1 MPEFS
6 TDTTSFITELDAA
19 VAAHMDWSRK
29 ILRCAV
35 LHTHPGEDVLA
46 PLAHELCK
54 FGRWFIKNRAQFE
67 LIDAPNTQRLESIH
81 QSMHSAIRVICSDII
96 DKNPGSAIVL
106 ETFEQTQS
114 ELIQL
119 LADYKTHYLANSA
132 RQDPLTGLPL
142 RYGIESEFRQMQQLC
157 ARADLSLYV
166 MMIDIDH
173 FKKINDTY
181 GHLIG
186 DAALSHMAN
195 TLKHCKRDSDPLY
208 RFGGEEFL
216 LLLADKSSD
225 GIAIASQRLI
235 DAVRGSPVPLPDG
248 EEIKLTVT
256 LGVSKVDGEEDLA
269 EVIERADKAL
279 YRGKHGGRDCYV
291 IAEDQSFL

>member
-6 TDTTSFITELDAA
+6 RDTTDFITELDAA

-35 LHTHPGEDVLA
+35 LQTHPGEDVLA

-67 LIDAPNTQRLESIH
+67 LLDAPNTQRLESAH
-81 QSMHSAIRVICSDII
+81 QAMHSAIRIICSDIM
-96 DKNPGSAIVL
+96 DKNPGSALVL

-119 LADYKTHYLANSA
+119 LANFKTQYA

-142 RYGIESEFRQMQQLC
+142 RYGIETEFRQMQQLC
-157 ARADLSLYV
+157 ARANLSLYV

-181 GHLIG
+181 GHLVG
-186 DAALSHMAN
+186 DIALRHIAD
-195 TLKHCKRDSDPLY
+195 TLKHFKRDSEPLY
-208 RFGGEEFL
+208 RFGGEEFVL
-216 LLLADKSSD
+216 LIADKSSN
-225 GIAIASQRLI
+225 GIATTSQRLI

-248 EEIKLTVT
+248 DEIKLTVT
-256 LGVSKVDGEEDLA
+256 LGVSRVDGEEDLA
-269 EVIERADKAL
+269 NVIERADKAL
-279 YRGKHGGRDCYV
+279 YRGKHSGRDCYV
-291 IAEDQSFL
+291 IADDEL